1 MLNTS
6 YTFTRQARSDL
17 DLTASERRR
26 QLGVDSDMS
35 WNQSKSSLLGAMA
48 TSKDVPGLETER
60 QGSKLSPKCHST
72 ESPNKKLRLC
82 ERVRARA
89 NVPKI

>member
-35 WNQSKSSLLGAMA
+35 WKQSKRSLLGAMA
-48 TSKDVPGLETER
+48 KSKEVPGLETER
-60 QGSKLSPKCHST
+60 QGANCL
-72 ESPNKKLRLC
+72 PNATLQNHPTKS
-82 ERVRARA
+82 
-89 NVPKI
+89 